1 MISKLHWQI
10 LNKSPKKNNTML
22 KRTLAIFAGMFAS
35 FVVISLLELA
45 AAALFP
51 IPQNIDFT
59 DKEAVRQLM
68 SNMPTGA
75 MLFVLLGY
83 AMGSFT
89 GGVVTTLVSG
99 RKQVQGAIAIGVLLV
114 LGQIA
119 NILQMPGQPMWMI
132 IASFLIYI
140 PFAYAGFLVVRVKE

>member
-1 MISKLHWQI
+1 
-10 LNKSPKKNNTML
+10 
-22 KRTLAIFAGMFAS
+22 
-35 FVVISLLELA
+35 
-45 AAALFP
+45 
-51 IPQNIDFT
+51 
-59 DKEAVRQLM
+59 
-68 SNMPTGA
+68 
-75 MLFVLLGY
+75 
-83 AMGSFT
+83 
-89 GGVVTTLVSG
+89 VTTLVSG